1 MLLLCAEQKALV
13 TYNRVESRCSAG
25 QGCCCPGQEGRVVRA
40 TGRMLYVT
48 RTVMRVLLRRILELA
63 PYWSLRLY
71 HVNGGQGLTPTTPI
85 RRAYEIC
92 CSSLIWMFFSEQFGY
107 YTRQW
112 ILLSP

>member
-71 HVNGGQGLTPTTPI
+71 HVNGGQGLNVFKDLQT
-85 RRAYEIC
+85 
-92 CSSLIWMFFSEQFGY
+92 SL
-107 YTRQW
+107 RQYQYFNG
-112 ILLSP
+112 LRKNGHFRTFQ